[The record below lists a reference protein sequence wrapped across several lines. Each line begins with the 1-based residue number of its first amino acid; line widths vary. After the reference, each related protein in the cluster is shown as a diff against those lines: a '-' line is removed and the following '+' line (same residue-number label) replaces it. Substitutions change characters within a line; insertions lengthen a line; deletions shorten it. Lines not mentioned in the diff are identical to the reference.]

1 MEMNHYENAALLS
14 RLFYLKDKQASMQ
27 LAHTNFFESF
37 EAPDDMKAAGFP
49 LPAKI
54 EAYSSFLSQHRR
66 FLLLGAPREWVFI
79 KLQQDGASMAFI
91 GDYAGKMPY
100 PDTLLYLVTMPT
112 QD

>member
-1 MEMNHYENAALLS
+1 
-14 RLFYLKDKQASMQ
+14 
-27 LAHTNFFESF
+27 
-37 EAPDDMKAAGFP
+37 MKAAGFP

-54 EAYSSFLSQHRR
+54 EAYSSFK
-66 FLLLGAPREWVFI
+66 FNIVVFCSSASKRVVCI

-100 PDTLLYLVTMPT
+100 ADTLLYLVTMPT